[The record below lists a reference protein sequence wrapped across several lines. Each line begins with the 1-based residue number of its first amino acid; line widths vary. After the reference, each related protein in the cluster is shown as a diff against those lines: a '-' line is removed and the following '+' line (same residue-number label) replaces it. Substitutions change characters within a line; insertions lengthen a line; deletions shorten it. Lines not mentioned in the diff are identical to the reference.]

1 MKIPFVIWRNGRPRF
16 EPSPSARKAGHKGHD
31 LKNADGTWM
40 SEGQA
45 LDFSRAFETARKAE
59 RAKAKPS
66 PQAAGK
72 TAVKPKISPR
82 SYTVADL
89 FKEWLGAAA
98 VREKAPNTIKDYHQ
112 KARVI
117 EDCYKDIWSAQAE
130 ALSRP
135 VMFGLYDRIKREK
148 GPHTAN
154 SVLRLFSNA
163 IKWGMNRGKLTGL
176 VANPA
181 QRLEMTKL
189 APRVRFA
196 TIEEL
201 DALISTA
208 DAMGRP
214 EMGDMFTLAVWSGQR
229 QGDRIN
235 MQMINLDGGRLIC
248 QQAKTWAIVNMPVAP
263 PLAARLE
270 AARERRKAASIISPA
285 LILDERTW
293 QPFKPDYYRHLFEDI
308 RVAAA
313 KACPSV
319 ADLRDQD
326 LRDTAVTWLALAGCD
341 IWEICSIT
349 GHSFKTA
356 ADVLKH
362 YLAIHPDMAT
372 SAMNKMHIWYEG
384 KTKK

>member
-1 MKIPFVIWRNGRPRF
+1 MKIPFVAWRNGRPRF
-16 EPSPSARKAGHKGHD
+16 VPSPSMRKAGHKGHD
-31 LKNADGTWM
+31 LKNPDGTWM
-40 SEGQA
+40 TEGQA
-45 LDFSRAFETARKAE
+45 LDFSLGFEAARKTE
-59 RAKAKPS
+59 RAKAKPK
-66 PQAAGK
+66 PAAPAAAK
-72 TAVKPKISPR
+72 TPAKPTISPR

-89 FKEWLGAAA
+89 FKEWLGSAA
-98 VREKAPNTIKDYHQ
+98 VCEKAPNTIKDYKQ
-112 KARVI
+112 KTRVV
-117 EDCYKDIWSAQAE
+117 EDFYKDIWSAQAE

-181 QRLEMTKL
+181 QRLEMTRL
-189 APRVRFA
+189 EPRVRFA

-201 DALISTA
+201 DALIKTA
-208 DAMGRP
+208 DVMGRP

-248 QQAKTWAIVNMPVAP
+248 QQAKTRAIVNMPVAP

-270 AARERRKAASIISPA
+270 AARERRKVAGVISPA

-293 QPFKPDYYRHLFEDI
+293 QPFKP
-308 RVAAA
+308 
-313 KACPSV
+313 ACP
-319 ADLRDQD
+319 
-326 LRDTAVTWLALAGCD
+326 
-341 IWEICSIT
+341 
-349 GHSFKTA
+349 HS
-356 ADVLKH
+356 
-362 YLAIHPDMAT
+362 
-372 SAMNKMHIWYEG
+372 SAFP
-384 KTKK
+384 